1 MKCDAI
7 ATILLRFVIP
17 QGPQTFSLLNLLSLL
32 KGVFAKNE
40 KGYGLTAKN
49 KRF

>member
-1 MKCDAI
+1 MLVCKRKELKGGGVA
-7 ATILLRFVIP
+7 V
-17 QGPQTFSLLNLLSLL
+17 L

-40 KGYGLTAKN
+40 KGYRLKAKN